1 MRRNYTDPEN
11 ESLPKNIVPLQL
23 LSHVRLLATSST
35 NMTGFPVPHHL
46 SEFAQNQ
53 RIGEKKNT
61 IKIPG
66 A

>member
-1 MRRNYTDPEN
+1 VRRNYSNPED
-11 ESLPKNIVPLQL
+11 ESLPKNIVLQL
-23 LSHVRLLATSST
+23 LSHVRLLATSPT

-46 SEFAQNQ
+46 LEFAHYQ